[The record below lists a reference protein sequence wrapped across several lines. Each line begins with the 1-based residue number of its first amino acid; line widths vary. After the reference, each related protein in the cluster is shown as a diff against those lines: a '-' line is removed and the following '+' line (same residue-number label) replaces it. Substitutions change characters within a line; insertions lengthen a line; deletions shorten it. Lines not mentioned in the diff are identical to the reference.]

1 MRLNPRAR
9 DGRRSGS
16 FVAHLRA
23 AARPIE
29 GIGDIDTGPG
39 PARMGHRPAHPAFRH
54 GESHPDAL
62 FVYGRVRAHVR
73 SSRTVAADG
82 AEAGACTSCIA
93 PDSGFVFLNAPATS
107 SPAP

>member
-9 DGRRSGS
+9 DGRRSGP

-23 AARPIE
+23 AVRSIE
-29 GIGDIDTGPG
+29 GIGGIDTGPG
-39 PARMGHRPAHPAFRH
+39 PVRMGHRPAHPAFRH
-54 GESHPDAL
+54 GESHSDAL
-62 FVYGRVRAHVR
+62 FVCGRWRAHVR
-73 SSRTVAADG
+73 SVRTVAVDG
-82 AEAGACTSCIA
+82 SVRGTSASCIA